1 MGVYRRYENPYK
13 LEQELE
19 NLKHEQ
25 ENNPDDVDLAISIH
39 ELEERIN
46 LAWQDDEAEMEGY
59 E

>member
-25 ENNPDDVDLAISIH
+25 KNNPDGVDLAISM
-39 ELEERIN
+39 
-46 LAWQDDEAEMEGY
+46 QGDEAEMEGY